1 MGVFAAALYLGKAG
15 AVQSKRLEGHPG
27 MEYEPDNLGSLS
39 ACTRNRFASATV
51 AQAFPLIVR

>member
-39 ACTRNRFASATV
+39 ACTRNILHRQLS
-51 AQAFPLIVR
+51 PRPSR